1 MGYYVRPDR
10 HPSPPFGGVGSIHPP
25 RQDRTS
31 WTECQ
36 CFYIKNFAVFVR
48 KMVIFGR
55 FLPRNYLQNLLFR
68 SSLSARK
75 LCEKGAGFANSCR
88 VPLSRRVRY
97 AGPSDVCG
105 DVRGPTIGG
114 PHGAHRP
121 PRQGPC
127 QRLVKPLTGGV
138 KNLILGVVE
147 KSQLVISL
155 CGVAAALRRSR
166 EGDGGHT

>member
-1 MGYYVRPDR
+1 MGKRPTGQAA
-10 HPSPPFGGVGSIHPP
+10 PSLPFWGGGVYHPP

-97 AGPSDVCG
+97 AGPIDVVG
-105 DVRGPTIGG
+105 TYGGPTIGG

-147 KSQLVISL
+147 KSQLVIF
-155 CGVAAALRRSR
+155 CAAWAVALRRSQV
-166 EGDGGHT
+166 GDGGHT